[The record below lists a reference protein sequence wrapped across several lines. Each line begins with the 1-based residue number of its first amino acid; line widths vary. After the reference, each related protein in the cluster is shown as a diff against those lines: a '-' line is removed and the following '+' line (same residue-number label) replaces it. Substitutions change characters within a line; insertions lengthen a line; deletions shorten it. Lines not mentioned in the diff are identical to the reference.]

1 MNTNDDHSGLPEDP
15 RQEPPGD
22 DVLAGEYVL
31 GVLDAETHRA
41 VAARLPREP
50 ALAREVAAWERQ
62 LAPMLDAIEPVAP
75 PLGLWPR
82 IRAHVGLAPAPASG
96 RADSGLDVP
105 LWQRLGFWRGFS
117 AAGLAATA
125 ASLVALLVLRQ
136 PYPQY
141 PHAPHPI
148 TMLTTIAQADG
159 SPAFVAAVDADAC
172 TMLVMPMDAHVPEGK
187 VPELWAIAGDGVP
200 RSLGV
205 RGMQHADAITVPV
218 DLRAGILAAA
228 TLAVS
233 IEPVGGSPTGAPTG
247 EVIAKGALAKLTL

>member
-1 MNTNDDHSGLPEDP
+1 MSTGTDHHDP
-15 RQEPPGD
+15 LQEPPGD

-31 GVLDAETHRA
+31 GVLDADTHRA
-41 VAARLPREP
+41 FAARLPREP
-50 ALAREVAAWERQ
+50 VLAREVAAWERQ
-62 LAPMLDAIEPVAP
+62 LAPMLEEIEPVAP
-75 PLGLWPR
+75 PLGLWQR
-82 IRAHVGLAPAPASG
+82 VRAQVGLGPPPTSHRG
-96 RADSGLDVP
+96 VP
-105 LWQRLGFWRGFS
+105 LWERLGFWRGFS

-125 ASLVALLVLRQ
+125 ACLVALLVLRQ

-172 TMLVMPMDAHVPEGK
+172 TMLVMPMDANVPKGK
-187 VPELWAIAGDGVP
+187 VPELWVIAGDGVP

-205 RGMQHADAITVPV
+205 REMAHADAIVVPTR
-218 DLRAGILAAA
+218 LRNALLAAA

-247 EVIAKGALAKLTL
+247 DVIAKGALAKLTL

>member
-1 MNTNDDHSGLPEDP
+1 MNTTADNQDFL
-15 RQEPPGD
+15 QEPPGD

-31 GVLDAETHRA
+31 GVLDADTHRA
-41 VAARLPREP
+41 VAARLSREP
-50 ALAREVAAWERQ
+50 ALLREVAAWERQ
-62 LAPMLDAIEPVAP
+62 LAPMLDDIEPVAP
-75 PLGLWPR
+75 PLSLWPR
-82 IRAHVGLAPAPASG
+82 IRAHVGLAPAPESSS
-96 RADSGLDVP
+96 RVP
-105 LWQRLGFWRGFS
+105 LWERLGFWRGFS
-117 AAGLAATA
+117 VAGLAATA
-125 ASLVALLVLRQ
+125 ATLVALLVLRQ

-172 TMLVMPMDAHVPEGK
+172 TMLVMPMDADVPKGK
-187 VPELWAIAGDGVP
+187 VPELWVIAGDGVP

-205 RGMQHADAITVPV
+205 RGLQHADAIIVPV
-218 DLRAGILAAA
+218 ELRAGMLAAA

-247 EVIAKGALAKLTL
+247 DVIAQGALAKLTL

>member
-1 MNTNDDHSGLPEDP
+1 MSTSPDHPEP
-15 RQEPPGD
+15 MQEPPGD
-22 DVLAGEYVL
+22 DVIAGEYVL
-31 GVLDAETHRA
+31 GVLDADTHRA
-41 VAARLPREP
+41 FATRLPREP
-50 ALAREVAAWERQ
+50 ALAREVSEWERQ
-62 LAPMLDAIEPVAP
+62 LAPMLEEVEPVTP
-75 PLGLWPR
+75 PPGLWPR
-82 IRAHVGLAPAPASG
+82 VRQHVGLATVQAAS
-96 RADSGLDVP
+96 RAAP
-105 LWQRLGFWRGFS
+105 LWERLGFWRGFG

-148 TMLTTIAQADG
+148 TMLTTIAQANG

-172 TMLVMPMDAHVPEGK
+172 TMLLMPMDANVPKGK
-187 VPELWAIAGDGVP
+187 VPELWVIAGDGVP

-205 RGMQHADAITVPV
+205 RGMVHADAIVVPKA
-218 DLRAGILAAA
+218 LRNALLAAA

>member
-1 MNTNDDHSGLPEDP
+1 MSTSPDNHDP
-15 RQEPPGD
+15 MQPPGD

-31 GVLDAETHRA
+31 GVLDADTHHA
-41 VAARLPREP
+41 FATRLPREP
-50 ALAREVAAWERQ
+50 ALAREVAEWERQ
-62 LAPMLDAIEPVAP
+62 LAPMLEEVEPVAP
-75 PLGLWPR
+75 PLDLWPR
-82 IRAHVGLAPAPASG
+82 VRQHVGLAPVQAANRG
-96 RADSGLDVP
+96 P
-105 LWQRLGFWRGFS
+105 LWERLGFWHGFG

-136 PYPQY
+136 LYPHY

-148 TMLTTIAQADG
+148 TMLTTISQADG

-172 TMLVMPMDAHVPEGK
+172 TMLVMPMDANVPKGK
-187 VPELWAIAGDGVP
+187 VPELWVIAGDGVP

-205 RGMQHADAITVPV
+205 RGMGHADAIVVPTS
-218 DLRAGILAAA
+218 LRDALLAAA

-247 EVIAKGALAKLTL
+247 EVIAKGALTKLTL

>member
-1 MNTNDDHSGLPEDP
+1 MNTTVDQHNPLH
-15 RQEPPGD
+15 EPPGD

-31 GVLDAETHRA
+31 GVLDADTHRA

-50 ALAREVAAWERQ
+50 ALAREVAAWEVQ
-62 LAPMLDAIEPVAP
+62 LAPMLDEIEPVLA

-82 IRAHVGLAPAPASG
+82 VRAHVGLAPPSTSNLGA
-96 RADSGLDVP
+96 P
-105 LWQRLGFWRGFS
+105 LWERLGFWRGFS
-117 AAGLAATA
+117 AAGLAATT

-136 PYPQY
+136 PTPQY

-148 TMLTTIAQADG
+148 TLLTTIAQADG

-172 TMLVMPMDAHVPEGK
+172 TMLVMPMDANVPKGK
-187 VPELWAIAGDGVP
+187 VPELWVIAGDGVP

-205 RGMQHADAITVPV
+205 RGLVHADAVRVPAS
-218 DLRAGILAAA
+218 LRTGLLTAA

-247 EVIAKGALAKLTL
+247 DVIARGALTRLKL